1 MLVRKSGNPE
11 FIIMQESIVVG
22 WSGNNLKVE
31 KYPDD
36 TFINTEFETEEF
48 HSSLFNVHTV
58 RFEPACSYTLDS
70 AYKE

>member
-1 MLVRKSGNPE
+1 
-11 FIIMQESIVVG
+11 MQESIVVG
-22 WSGNNLKVE
+22 WSGNNLKAE

-58 RFEPACSYTLDS
+58 RFEPACSYTLGS